1 MATFNDFMEMGMSA
15 KSWQEGVDRIA
26 SIIKVI
32 DLNGADQLREVAW
45 DAYRTFRMN
54 KDNGTETEEMKKM
67 RKYALEIWDKAC
79 TRQAYLEDD
88 LPYEVAKQRQNARRR
103 WR

>member
-1 MATFNDFMEMGMSA
+1 MATFDDFMEMGMSA

-32 DLNGADQLREVAW
+32 DLNSTDKMREIAW
-45 DAYRTFRMN
+45 DAYRTFRRN
-54 KDNGTETEEMKKM
+54 KDNGIETEEMARM
-67 RKYALEIWDKAC
+67 RKYAFEIWDKVC
-79 TRQAYLEDD
+79 VRQAYLEDG
-88 LPYEVAKQRQNARRR
+88 LPFEIARQRQNARRR